1 MLRISNIKIGI
12 GEDVSLLKKL
22 ILKKLKIKES
32 ELIKYFIYK
41 ESIDARKRGKIDLV
55 YTVDVELK
63 NEGKVLKNNIKDVV
77 EIKERNYIGVDMG
90 TEKIKNRPVIIGS
103 GPAGL
108 FASLLLAQRGY
119 NPIMIERGLDVDNR
133 SRDIDNFWNHRKF
146 KNNSNVQFGEGG
158 AGTFSDGKLTTRIK
172 DIRCRKVLSELV
184 NFGSPEEIL
193 YSYKPHVGTDIL
205 KNVVKNIRNE
215 IIRLGGEVRFDSLV
229 TDIVIE
235 NNSIKGVVINNEER
249 IESDNV
255 ILAIGHSARDTYKML
270 YKRGVRITQKP
281 FAIGVRIEHPQE
293 LINKTQYKEFYNHP
307 RLGAADYRLI
317 EHTSNMRTAYT
328 FCMCPGG
335 MVIASASNEGE
346 VVTNGMSEHARDQD
360 NANSAFLVNVLPSDF
375 GSEDPLAGVLFQE
388 KYERLAYELG
398 GKNYNA
404 PVQLVGDFLND
415 KISTSIGNVEPS
427 YKPGYTFVDL
437 RECLPKFVTDTMKE
451 ALNKLDNKLNG
462 FAMHDAVLTGVETR
476 SSAPIRIVRDEETL
490 QSVNI
495 SNLYP
500 CGEGAGYAGGI
511 VTAAVDGIK
520 CAEKIIQK
528 YSSN

>member
-1 MLRISNIKIGI
+1 MLRISNIKLGI

-22 ILKKLKIKES
+22 ILKKLKIKEN

-41 ESIDARKRGKIDLV
+41 ESIDARKRGKIDFV

-133 SRDIDNFWNHRKF
+133 SRDIDNFWNNRKF

-281 FAIGVRIEHPQE
+281 FAIGARIEHPQE